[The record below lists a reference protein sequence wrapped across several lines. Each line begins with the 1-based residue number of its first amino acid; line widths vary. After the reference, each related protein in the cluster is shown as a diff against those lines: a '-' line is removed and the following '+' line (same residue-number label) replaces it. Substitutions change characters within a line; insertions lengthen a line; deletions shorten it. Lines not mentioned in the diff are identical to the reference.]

1 MSSRGP
7 LNVSIILL
15 ADDNPHA
22 RRMGT
27 EILAS
32 EGHDVVTV
40 DDGDQA
46 ISYLREHR
54 PDLILTDTD
63 MPGAGGY
70 DVCGFVRS
78 HSNLRDVKVVM
89 LQPPLERYDE
99 RRAAEAGAD
108 GVLHKPLDARALI
121 ETVSSLLGL
130 NGAGHPVKATAP
142 QPPAIPKYEIKAP
155 SARPEPPAQPA
166 DPFAQAVAEALAG
179 PDSEQRLRNQIHS
192 AAIEVLE
199 AAVPA
204 LADRITDRVLQQLQ
218 KG

>member
-1 MSSRGP
+1 
-7 LNVSIILL
+7 
-15 ADDNPHA
+15 
-22 RRMGT
+22 MGT

-32 EGHDVVTV
+32 EGHDVITV

-46 ISYLREHR
+46 ISYLQEHL
-54 PDLILTDTD
+54 PDLILADTD

-78 HSNLRDVKVVM
+78 RPNLRDVKVVL

-99 RRAAEAGAD
+99 RRAGEVGAD

-130 NGAGHPVKATAP
+130 NGANPVKPKAP
-142 QPPAIPKYEIKAP
+142 QPPPIPKYEIKAP
-155 SARPEPPAQPA
+155 AAHQVLPPHPA
-166 DPFAQAVAEALAG
+166 DPFAEAVAEALAG
-179 PDSEQRLRNQIHS
+179 PDSEQRLRGQIHTV
-192 AAIEVLE
+192 AIEVLE